1 MSTPLRTPRTAIPAL
16 LRAELNLLLRNRT
29 VAVTATLLP
38 VLLGLLLTRTSGPST
53 AVPALA
59 TQILTIL
66 GFTVYLTVTTTL
78 TSRRQEHYLKRL
90 CCAAPSPVTVLNSL
104 VLVPA
109 LLAVAQLAVVLAI
122 GLRLLAPLRVDPL
135 FLLLAVLAGT
145 VCCAVVGVATTGFTS
160 SAEHVQITT
169 LPFLLLLLGGGA
181 GSAVAGQ
188 AAEPLRFTP
197 GGAVTDLVRRAVAPG
212 EGVFTATLTALA
224 VLAAWTLLA
233 LLVARRT
240 FRWEPRS

>member
-1 MSTPLRTPRTAIPAL
+1 MRTARTAVPAL

-29 VAVTATLLP
+29 VAVTATVLP
-38 VLLGLLLTRTSGPST
+38 VVLGLLLTRTSGVPA

-59 TQILTIL
+59 MQVLTIL

-90 CCAAPSPVTVLNSL
+90 CCAATSPATVLHSL

-109 LLAVAQLAVVLAI
+109 LLGVAQIAVMTAI
-122 GLRLLAPLRVDPL
+122 GIRLLALVRVDVPL
-135 FLLLAVLAGT
+135 LLLAALAGT
-145 VCCAVVGVATTGFTS
+145 VCCAAAGVATTGYTT
-160 SAEHVQITT
+160 SAEHAQITT

-181 GSAVAGQ
+181 VSAMPDQSAQ
-188 AAEPLRFTP
+188 PLRLTP
-197 GGAVTDLVRRAVAPG
+197 GGAVADLVRHAVVAG
-212 EGVFTATLTALA
+212 DGVFTATLVDLA

-240 FRWEPRS
+240 FRWEPRG